1 MSPAH
6 KVCPICGTAAHHNSS
21 VCPTCGATLDLVERS
36 SVADARRS
44 LRIPS
49 PYSNQFGESDLF
61 EGELRQRS
69 KTAWTLVGILT
80 VLLLCAG
87 LALFLAPVLQNSPTA
102 PPDVTITLTSSLL
115 VATMAVA
122 TTVQP
127 FDLAT
132 NTPRPAPSFV
142 TVTPAPPTETPIPPP
157 TPCVRIVQPGDT
169 LYAIALACGYR
180 EASII
185 DVIVAENELSS
196 PDALVIGQEIVVPPP
211 TQASEE
217 AIIATET
224 PAEGALLPQGIA
236 LAAAIAEETR
246 APGITPTA
254 TLQPGVMWHAVQ
266 PNETML
272 SIAVQYGANAE
283 ILSQLNPEVPFLQC
297 DFEFDSGGPRC
308 IVQLGIGQQI
318 RVPAPTATPTIPP
331 TASGSETPT
340 PTMTPTFNAPSAL
353 SPGDR
358 ALFQS
363 DQLVTLR
370 WVTTGTLAAGDVYR
384 VQVQDL
390 TSRREFSADTRE
402 LYFIVPPDWQGR
414 DQRRHEYEWSV
425 SVVVAAIE
433 NAPVFSTQPRTFIWE
448 SRPGG

>member
-1 MSPAH
+1 MEKSPSTDDH
-6 KVCPICGTAAHHNSS
+6 VLKRAA
-21 VCPTCGATLDLVERS
+21 L
-36 SVADARRS
+36 
-44 LRIPS
+44 
-49 PYSNQFGESDLF
+49 PYSNQYGESDLF

-69 KTAWTLVGILT
+69 RRALT
-80 VLLLCAG
+80 VLGVLMLLLVCVG
-87 LALFLAPVLQNSPTA
+87 GVLLFAPVLLGTA
-102 PPDVTITLTSSLL
+102 TTPFGATSTLTSSF
-115 VATMAVA
+115 VMATMAA
-122 TTVQP
+122 TATVQP
-127 FDLAT
+127 LDLAT

-142 TVTPAPPTETPIPPP
+142 TVTPAPPTQTPIPPP
-157 TPCVRIVQPGDT
+157 TPCIRIVQPGDT

-196 PDALVIGQEIVVPPP
+196 PDALVIGQEIIVPPP
-211 TQASEE
+211 TQVSEQ
-217 AIIATET
+217 ATTATET
-224 PAEGALLPQGIA
+224 SPEGALLPQGIA
-236 LAAAIAEETR
+236 LAASVAEETR
-246 APGITPTA
+246 APGVTPTA
-254 TLQPGVMWHAVQ
+254 TLQPGVMWHIVQ

-272 SIAVQYGANAE
+272 AIAVQYGANAE

-331 TASGSETPT
+331 TPSGSETPT

-370 WVTTGTLAAGDVYR
+370 WVTTGTLATGDVYR
-384 VQVQDL
+384 VQVRDI
-390 TSRREFSADTRE
+390 TSGREFSADTRE
-402 LYFIVPPDWQGR
+402 LFLIVPSDWQGR

-425 SVVVAAIE
+425 SVLIAASE
-433 NAPVFSTQPRTFIWE
+433 SAPVFATQPRTFIWE
-448 SRPGG
+448 SRPGGS